1 MANNVDYFLKL
12 DGIAGESKDTNFSG
26 QIPLLSFTHGGEQSS
41 SVSTGT
47 SGHGAGKVSLHPFT
61 VTKHLDKSSV
71 PHFKALTLG
80 THIATGTL
88 SAVKAGANRKPYLK
102 IDFKSMFVT
111 SYMVSAVD
119 EHPVE
124 SITYAFEQI
133 KIEYFA
139 QDDKGT
145 TTSTGS
151 ASWNV
156 STNSGS

>member
-1 MANNVDYFLKL
+1 MAAVDYFLKL

-26 QIPLLSFTHGGEQSS
+26 QISLLSFSHGGEQAS
-41 SVSTGT
+41 SVGIGTG
-47 SGHGAGKVSLHPFT
+47 GHGVGKVTLHPLT
-61 VTKHLDKSSV
+61 ITKPYDKSSV
-71 PHFKALTLG
+71 PHLKALATG
-80 THIATGTL
+80 QHIATATL

-102 IDFKSMFVT
+102 IDLKSVFVT

-133 KIEYFA
+133 KVEYFA

-151 ASWNV
+151 VTVNV
-156 STNSGS
+156 STNAVS